1 MSETEALA
9 TLMTLKLSVSN
20 VPFGG
25 AKGGIKFD
33 PKKYS
38 KNEIDRVTRRYTLE
52 LAKKN
57 FIGRKYS
64 LFDTFSRY

>member
-33 PKKYS
+33 PKKFS
-38 KNEIDRVTRRYTLE
+38 PAEIDRATRRYTLE
-52 LAKKN
+52 IAKKN
-57 FIGRKYS
+57 FLGGNYIILINYS
-64 LFDTFSRY
+64 RN